1 MVDLTGRD
9 LQVTMSHKDGNAK
22 TYNENIGYW
31 KISSSDT
38 LESIATT
45 WDTVGR
51 GIANLLTDTYN
62 DVTGKLEISANEEL
76 G

>member
-1 MVDLTGRD
+1 MLDLTGRD
-9 LQVTMSHKDGNAK
+9 FQITVSHKDGNAK

-31 KISSSDT
+31 RISSSDT
-38 LESIATT
+38 LESMATS
-45 WDTVGR
+45 WDNVGR

-62 DVTGKLEISANEEL
+62 DVVAKLEISASDEL